1 MVEITERPLNPDGII
16 KMVKKDDSGCVAAYI
31 GLIRDNSYGKA
42 VLSVEYRDENGSAVQ
57 ALQIIETEIRQKWP
71 VNNLAIVHR
80 VGLLKVGEINL
91 VVAIASG
98 HRVEAFAACQ
108 YAVDSFKEL
117 MPAQKTET
125 YIDGTSCKEW

>member
-16 KMVKKDDSGCVAAYI
+16 KMVKTDDSGCVAAYI
-31 GLIRDNSYGKA
+31 GLIRDNSYDKA
-42 VLSVEYRDENGSAVQ
+42 VLSVEYRDENGRAVQ

-108 YAVDSFKEL
+108 YAVDRFKEL
-117 MPAQKTET
+117 MSTQKTET
-125 YIDGTSCKEW
+125 YIDGASCKEW